1 MNAPKKTFLEEF
13 SESFR
18 WPAIVGLGLLALA
31 TLAAGTWIAG
41 DLLDR
46 VVRAFSTAAREK
58 ASGARSLHALVAAIL
73 WCSAVVLAARR
84 LAPDGMIRNAVVGG
98 VAVVAAGLFLIAPN
112 VLTLAPLWAPIA
124 LIVLVWVA
132 HVVLATHVPAI
143 AMRELANVLLNPL
156 GYVVLTVFAI
166 VLAILFSD
174 AARLLAEATPTSPLG
189 LAPLLAIFGEASD
202 GSRELNF
209 LVVALLIIVPVIT
222 MRLVAEE
229 KRSGTEEVLLTAP
242 VREWHIIAGKF
253 VGTYL
258 FYLLMCATAIVPIYL
273 LSTAGEHFD
282 WWQVLAAITGMAYI
296 GFGLLGIG
304 TLASAVTKN
313 QLAAAVLTFLGM
325 LVFTFPSFMPVSPTT
340 AFGIPH
346 VLASYVDLRRHL
358 EWIARGTIDSRT
370 VFLFLSVGLFC
381 LFVAVRALETRRW
394 AGFSVR
400 KALGPL
406 RLLILVAGF
415 AGLVYGVVRVAD
427 YTGER
432 QIRLRAEALRA
443 EEAARAEAEKAA
455 EAARKRLERTR
466 SATPFED
473 ATAPEPAG
481 KIGSGAEPAT
491 EEAPP
496 KEDAPTPD
504 APKPDSGTTEPGKAG
519 GGGSGGAAPAA
530 IDARAD
536 ETVRAEWTPARL
548 IQVVGAALIGLILF
562 LAIFARV
569 LSGGLRN
576 QIVFGSNVIV
586 AGLAALT
593 LVVLA
598 NYLANRNHKALDLT
612 RGQINSLH
620 PVILAEVDRTLAEGE
635 AVEVLALV
643 GRHDRV
649 KTRAEL
655 EENIRRDALEELFE
669 RFAESLNRPGVA
681 RFSYSFVDPLKD
693 PNRRNEIVSQFNV
706 DGRNNVIVRYRD
718 RHEVL
723 DDGALFS
730 LELDD
735 VRVDEYMR
743 RWREN
748 RQRGGWMPEM
758 PDDRRAAIAQAEII
772 LREMGNPNEL
782 RTAVPRPEMQ
792 KVIGEAIIQLVEGSD
807 TNLYYT
813 VGHGEKR
820 LDPPRGAADIRREFG
835 GASLFRQT
843 LAQLNYEP
851 WPLAP
856 ITGDR
861 EIPGAANFVL
871 IAGPTQ
877 PFAQDEIDRIR
888 AFVERGGNLIVLTEA
903 GHDSGLAPLLETW
916 GITIDAAQIWMAS
929 MARMGRGGLVPD
941 SPWVMTSR
949 FPAQHPVIEAFLKHK
964 PDAGALRD
972 SSAYPI
978 TFFALS
984 SPITI
989 ETTPEIEEKWKVTSL
1004 IQALEERGRRGMARP
1019 YAETELNAN
1028 RPTKE
1033 PNERTGPFDLAV
1045 LIEPTEANA
1054 SAGKVV
1060 VISDTDF
1067 IEDKL
1072 QIPMAEL
1079 GVDVS
1084 TYIGWQNDLF
1094 MEELLRYLKGRSER
1108 LKENVEAPLRFTFG
1122 RDMTRPEFNAW
1133 KRRSQAILWL
1143 ALPTFFVCCGVFVF
1157 WVRRKS

>member
-13 SESFR
+13 AESFR
-18 WPAIVGLGLLALA
+18 LPAVIGLGLLAAA

-46 VVRAFSTAAREK
+46 VVRAFSAAAREK
-58 ASGARSLHALVAAIL
+58 ASDARSLHALVAAIL
-73 WCSAVVLAARR
+73 WFTALALGARRFAPAGTVRNAIVAGTGVAAIALFLAA
-84 LAPDGMIRNAVVGG
+84 
-98 VAVVAAGLFLIAPN
+98 PN
-112 VLTLAPLWAPIA
+112 LLTLAPLWIPLA
-124 LIVLVWVA
+124 LIVLIGAV
-132 HVVLATHVPAI
+132 HVVVATHVPAI

-166 VLAILFSD
+166 VLAILFAD
-174 AARLLAEATPTSPLG
+174 ATKLLAEATPTSRLG
-189 LAPLLAIFGEASD
+189 LAPLLAFFGEASD
-202 GSRELNF
+202 GGRELNF

-253 VGTYL
+253 AGTYL
-258 FYLLMCATAIVPIYL
+258 FYLLMWVTALVPIYL
-273 LSTAGEHFD
+273 LSTAGAHFD
-282 WWQVLAAITGMAYI
+282 WWQVLAAMTGMAYI

-325 LVFTFPSFMPVSPTT
+325 LVFTFPSFMAVSPTT
-340 AFGIPH
+340 AFGTLH
-346 VLASYVDLRRHL
+346 VIASYVDLRRHL

-370 VFLFLSVGLFC
+370 VFLFGSVGLFC
-381 LFVAVRALETRRW
+381 LFLAVRALETRRW
-394 AGFSVR
+394 AGFTLR
-400 KALGPL
+400 KALGPV

-415 AGLVYGVVRVAD
+415 AGLVYGVVRVAE

-432 QIRLRAEALRA
+432 QIRQRAEARQA
-443 EEAARAEAEKAA
+443 EDAARAAAEKAA
-455 EAARKRLERTR
+455 DAARKRLERDST
-466 SATPFED
+466 ATPFEE
-473 ATAPEPAG
+473 ATGPTGTG
-481 KIGSGAEPAT
+481 KIGSGAEPD
-491 EEAPP
+491 EEPAPAAPADPAP
-496 KEDAPTPD
+496 KTNTPD
-504 APKPDSGTTEPGKAG
+504 GEKPKTD

-530 IDARAD
+530 DGPTTD
-536 ETVRAEWTPARL
+536 GPRAEWTPARL

-562 LAIFARV
+562 LAIFAR
-569 LSGGLRN
+569 LLTGGLRN
-576 QIVFGSNVIV
+576 QVVFGSNVIV

-593 LVVLA
+593 LVVLV

-612 RGQINSLH
+612 RDRVNSLH

-635 AVEVLALV
+635 SVEILALV
-643 GRHDRV
+643 GKHDRV
-649 KTRAEL
+649 KTRTEL

-669 RFAESLNRPGVA
+669 RFAEALNRPGVA
-681 RFSYSFVDPLKD
+681 RFAYTFVDPLKD

-706 DGRNNVIVRYRD
+706 DGHNNVIVRYRD

-723 DDGALFS
+723 GDDALFS

-735 VRVDEYMR
+735 VRVEEYLR

-748 RQRGGWMPEM
+748 RQRGGWMPEI
-758 PDDRRAAIAQAEII
+758 PDDRDAAIAQAEMI

-782 RTAVPRPEMQ
+782 RTAVPRPAMQ
-792 KVIGEAIIQLVEGSD
+792 KVLGEAIIQLVEAGD

-820 LDPPRGAADIRREFG
+820 LDPPRGAADIRRAFG
-835 GASLFRQT
+835 GATLFRQT

-851 WPLAP
+851 WPLTP

-861 EIPGAANFVL
+861 EIPGLASFVL
-871 IAGPTQ
+871 IAGPTK
-877 PFAQDEIDRIR
+877 PFAKEEIDRIR
-888 AFVERGGNLIVLTEA
+888 AFVEQGGNLIVLTEA
-903 GHDSGLAPLLETW
+903 GHDSGLEPLLETW
-916 GITIDAAQIWMAS
+916 GVSIDAAQIWMAE
-929 MARMGRGGLVPD
+929 MARMGRGGLIPQ
-941 SPWVMTSR
+941 SPWVMTSA
-949 FPAQHPVIEAFLKHK
+949 FTAKHPVIESFLKHQ
-964 PDAGALRD
+964 PDTNTMRGARD
-972 SSAYPI
+972 YPV
-978 TFFALS
+978 TFCALC

-989 ETTPEIEEKWKVTSL
+989 TKTPDIEANWTITPL
-1004 IQALEERGRRGMARP
+1004 IQASPERTRRGMFVP
-1019 YAETELNAN
+1019 YAETELDSN

-1033 PNERTGPFDLAV
+1033 PAERTGPFDIAV

-1054 SAGKVV
+1054 TAGKIV

-1072 QIPMAEL
+1072 QIPMSEVP
-1079 GVDVS
+1079 VDIS
-1084 TYIGWQNDLF
+1084 TYTGWQNNLF
-1094 MEELLRYLKGRSER
+1094 MEELLRYLKGRTATLTSEI
-1108 LKENVEAPLRFTFG
+1108 EAPDRFAFG
-1122 RDMTRPEFNAW
+1122 QAMQRPEFNAW

-1143 ALPTFFVCCGVFVF
+1143 GLPAFFVCCGIFVF